1 MKIEL
6 GNIPLVMQKEEEGKI
21 VEVRSVMNIKTYEK
35 RNIVEHKIPGMEGN
49 IFQDLGR
56 DPVKISFEGTFQ
68 GGNAK
73 ENLETIRSKFKL
85 GAEIPFN
92 SDITGASEVSQVLI
106 GEFGIE
112 DIGGIKNQYKYYI
125 TLREYKIPIEEET
138 PAPEQEEQAKDA
150 VEDMTDD
157 ALGSINYITGKVLDA
172 NSNPKKGVNVK
183 ITWDEGEIAIKTNEE
198 GIYKQDN
205 LEPGK
210 YTIKVD
216 AEGYERTE
224 KEVIIK
230 TGKEKAEM
238 RETISDE
245 DQG

>member
-1 MKIEL
+1 MKKSGGLEFKMKIEL

-35 RNIVEHKIPGMEGN
+35 RSIVEHKIPGMDGN

-106 GEFGIE
+106 EEFGIE

-157 ALGSINYITGKVLDA
+157 ALGSIN
-172 NSNPKKGVNVK
+172 
-183 ITWDEGEIAIKTNEE
+183 
-198 GIYKQDN
+198 
-205 LEPGK
+205 
-210 YTIKVD
+210 
-216 AEGYERTE
+216 
-224 KEVIIK
+224 
-230 TGKEKAEM
+230 
-238 RETISDE
+238 
-245 DQG
+245 

>member
-6 GNIPLVMQKEEEGKI
+6 DNIPLVMQKEENGKI

-35 RNIVEHKIPGMEGN
+35 RRIVEHKIPGMEGN

-73 ENLETIRSKFKL
+73 ENLETIRSKFKS
-85 GAEIPFN
+85 GKEVPFA

-106 GEFGIE
+106 TEFDIE
-112 DIGGIKNQYKYYI
+112 DTGGIKNQYRYYI
-125 TLREYKIPIEEET
+125 ELREYITPTEEET
-138 PAPEQEEQAKDA
+138 TAPEQEEQAEGA
-150 VEDMTDD
+150 VEDKIND
-157 ALGSINYITGKVLDA
+157 ALGSINYITDKVLDA
-172 NSNPKKGVNVK
+172 NGNPKKDVDVK
-183 ITWDEGEIAIKTNEE
+183 ITWDKGEITIKTNEE
-198 GIYKQDN
+198 GIYKQEN

-230 TGKEKAEM
+230 SGKEK
-238 RETISDE
+238 T
-245 DQG
+245 